1 MSKNTV
7 SENIANKSLLFILF
21 LSFYITLFVYIYRK
35 ETELVGIGAL
45 NIVHSGTMLFI
56 FNSISPLISDSAFL
70 SKNWVVLL
78 CYITVFSSVVLYFV
92 SLVLVNTTLFGLE
105 TKFMNSYGTPLHLSD
120 RARYMLE
127 LLKILWIILFFLP
140 ILLLAI
146 VTNFEGSI
154 HADIFYLLPSLFKGN
169 YGNLLSIIPAFLTL
183 SYAVIVIWLSVW
195 QIQTANE
202 FSKLNGKDLLRK

>member
-1 MSKNTV
+1 MLKTAV
-7 SENIANKSLLFILF
+7 SQNIVNKSLLFILF
-21 LSFYITLFVYIYRK
+21 LSFYITLFVYIYRE

-56 FNSISPLISDSAFL
+56 FNSISPLISDPDFL

-105 TKFMNSYGTPLHLSD
+105 TKFMNSYGTPLHLSG
-120 RARYMLE
+120 RARDMLE

-146 VTNFEGSI
+146 VTNFDDSI
-154 HADIFYLLPSLFKGN
+154 QANIFDLLPSLFQGK
-169 YGNLLSIIPAFLTL
+169 YGKLLPIIPAFLTL
-183 SYAVIVIWLSVW
+183 SYAAIVIWLSVW

>member
-1 MSKNTV
+1 MSQ
-7 SENIANKSLLFILF
+7 NIANKSLLFILF

-120 RARYMLE
+120 RARDMLE

-146 VTNFEGSI
+146 VTNFENSI
-154 HADIFYLLPSLFKGN
+154 QANIFELLPNLFKGN
-169 YGNLLSIIPAFLTL
+169 YGSLFKIIPAFLTL
-183 SYAVIVIWLSVW
+183 SYAAIVIWLSVW

>member
-1 MSKNTV
+1 MSQ
-7 SENIANKSLLFILF
+7 NIANKSLLFILF

-120 RARYMLE
+120 RARDMLE

-146 VTNFEGSI
+146 VTNFENSI
-154 HADIFYLLPSLFKGN
+154 QANIFELLPSLFKGN
-169 YGNLLSIIPAFLTL
+169 YGNLSSIIPAFLTL
-183 SYAVIVIWLSVW
+183 SYAAIVIWLSVW

>member
-56 FNSISPLISDSAFL
+56 FNSISPVITDSAFL
-70 SKNWVVLL
+70 SKYWVVLL

-120 RARYMLE
+120 RARDMLE
-127 LLKILWIILFFLP
+127 LLKILWIILLFLP

-146 VTNFEGSI
+146 VTNFENSI
-154 HADIFYLLPSLFKGN
+154 QANIFELLPSLFKGN
-169 YGNLLSIIPAFLTL
+169 YGNLL
-183 SYAVIVIWLSVW
+183 
-195 QIQTANE
+195 
-202 FSKLNGKDLLRK
+202 

>member
-1 MSKNTV
+1 MLKTTV
-7 SENIANKSLLFILF
+7 SQNIMNKSLLFILF
-21 LSFYITLFVYIYRK
+21 LSFYITLFVYIYRE

-120 RARYMLE
+120 RARDMLE

-154 HADIFYLLPSLFKGN
+154 HADIFYLLPSLFQGK

-183 SYAVIVIWLSVW
+183 SYAAIVIWLSIW

>member
-120 RARYMLE
+120 RARDMLE

-146 VTNFEGSI
+146 VTNFENSI
-154 HADIFYLLPSLFKGN
+154 QTNIFELLPNLFQGN
-169 YGNLLSIIPAFLTL
+169 YGKIIPAFLTL
-183 SYAVIVIWLSVW
+183 SYAAIVIWLSVW

>member
-120 RARYMLE
+120 RARDMLE
-127 LLKILWIILFFLP
+127 LLKILWIILLFLP

-146 VTNFEGSI
+146 VTNFENSI
-154 HADIFYLLPSLFKGN
+154 QANIFDLLPSLFQGK

-183 SYAVIVIWLSVW
+183 SYAAIVIWLSVW

>member
-120 RARYMLE
+120 RARDMLE

-146 VTNFEGSI
+146 VTNFENSI
-154 HADIFYLLPSLFKGN
+154 QANIFELLSNLFQGN
-169 YGNLLSIIPAFLTL
+169 YGKIIPAFLTL
-183 SYAVIVIWLSVW
+183 SYAAIVIWLSVW

>member
-1 MSKNTV
+1 MSQ
-7 SENIANKSLLFILF
+7 NIANKSLLFILF

-120 RARYMLE
+120 RARDMLE

-146 VTNFEGSI
+146 VTNFENSI
-154 HADIFYLLPSLFKGN
+154 QANISELLPSLFKGN

-183 SYAVIVIWLSVW
+183 SYAAIVIWLSVW

>member
-56 FNSISPLISDSAFL
+56 FNSISPVITDSAFL
-70 SKNWVVLL
+70 SKYWVVLL

-120 RARYMLE
+120 RARDMLE
-127 LLKILWIILFFLP
+127 LLKILWIILLFLP

-146 VTNFEGSI
+146 VTNFENSI
-154 HADIFYLLPSLFKGN
+154 QANIFELLPSLFKGN

-183 SYAVIVIWLSVW
+183 SYAAIVIWLSVW

>member
-1 MSKNTV
+1 MLKTTV
-7 SENIANKSLLFILF
+7 SQNIVNKSLLFILF

-105 TKFMNSYGTPLHLSD
+105 TKFMNSYGTPLYLSD
-120 RARYMLE
+120 RARDMLE

-154 HADIFYLLPSLFKGN
+154 HADIFYLLPSLFQGK

-183 SYAVIVIWLSVW
+183 SYAAIVIWLSIW